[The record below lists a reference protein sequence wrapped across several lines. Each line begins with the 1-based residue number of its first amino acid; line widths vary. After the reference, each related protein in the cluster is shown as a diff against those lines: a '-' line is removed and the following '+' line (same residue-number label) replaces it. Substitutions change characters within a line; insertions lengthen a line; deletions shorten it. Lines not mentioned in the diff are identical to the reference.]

1 MKYTIE
7 GFDQELLVKWG
18 LDSNDAIILRWF
30 VDFYLSGKMAKVEH
44 DGETYLW
51 INYQT
56 CIDDLPIMRIK
67 NKEVLARHFK
77 KFEQCGLMKRHI
89 SRKGGIYTCFKL
101 VEKEYIKLI
110 EKVERSTEN
119 RRVDFKVGN
128 ERPKSRED
136 VDSKVE
142 TKDSSIK
149 DSSINNP
156 NILNIYCQ
164 NNFCP
169 NCKSKVRIKNKR
181 SGEHK
186 EVLFCETC
194 KCEFLPLNETEIEVL
209 INGTDFEAIECYDKY
224 FDLHPNAENIFYEK
238 SAGLKMFQNIL
249 NRCRVNGKNDE
260 AKEIVIERLENYFEN
275 EFYEKVNWSIESF
288 VKNFNAFAEK
298 QVYYSEPKYLN
309 KIGERI
315 E

>member
-51 INYQT
+51 VNYQT

-142 TKDSSIK
+142 TKDSSIIDPSFK
-149 DSSINNP
+149 IEDKEPNGSYHDSRISEFQKQWIKEYPGNYIVTNYGKWGKQ
-156 NILNIYCQ
+156 IQTLLKAFDKIY
-164 NNFCP
+164 N
-169 NCKSKVRIKNKR
+169 
-181 SGEHK
+181 GE
-186 EVLFCETC
+186 
-194 KCEFLPLNETEIEVL
+194 
-209 INGTDFEAIECYDKY
+209 A
-224 FDLHPNAENIFYEK
+224 YEK
-238 SAGLKMFQNIL
+238 LVE
-249 NRCRVNGKNDE
+249 C
-260 AKEIVIERLENYFEN
+260 
-275 EFYEKVNWSIESF
+275 
-288 VKNFNAFAEK
+288 
-298 QVYYSEPKYLN
+298 
-309 KIGERI
+309 
-315 E
+315 